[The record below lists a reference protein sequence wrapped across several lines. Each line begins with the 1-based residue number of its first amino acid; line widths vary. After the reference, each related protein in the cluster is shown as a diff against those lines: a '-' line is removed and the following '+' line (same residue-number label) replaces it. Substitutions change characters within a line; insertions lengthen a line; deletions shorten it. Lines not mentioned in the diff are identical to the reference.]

1 MVRDTENAKS
11 PAKTPRNAVAVRF
24 DGLTEGGKGGK
35 TREMFRKLKQVPP
48 EGGSG
53 GRYFLLGCLL
63 RGGGVKVAFF
73 PDFSDLKA

>member
-1 MVRDTENAKS
+1 MVRDPKNDKS

-24 DGLTEGGKGGK
+24 DGLTEGLTDGK
-35 TREMFRKLKQVPP
+35 TRGMFRKLKQVPP

-53 GRYFLLGCLL
+53 VGTSRE
-63 RGGGVKVAFF
+63 GVFCEVAAVAFF

>member
-24 DGLTEGGKGGK
+24 DGLTEGGKGG
-35 TREMFRKLKQVPP
+35 TTPGRGV
-48 EGGSG
+48 G
-53 GRYFLLGCLL
+53 GRYFRSGWLF
-63 RGGGVKVAFF
+63 GGGGFKVVFF